1 MLRKTHIAI
10 GISSALAITHPTTV
24 SGVVTALIGG
34 SLGGWIVDIDCKNTD
49 VDREDV
55 YDAIID
61 VLFIS
66 AFIVLDYFVGNGMCQ
81 YISKNLGIKLLAVAI
96 CFIGLMIIGFKTT
109 HRSFTHSLL
118 GWFLYG
124 MIMFILCRPIAI
136 PFMSG
141 YLSHIIVDLF
151 NKKGEQLFFPL
162 KTRFCFRLCDS
173 DGKENKTLFWIAFI
187 LDVILGA
194 FFLSQAMISAWD
206 SSAFINKVLATKL
219 LGLNALQIYLIFI
232 NIITFLG
239 FQRSWKLKD
248 REQLSEI
255 DKAVKVQLEFETWLL
270 DIFVFLGG
278 GVGML
283 FSLAIHLAYPS
294 AYNGNWW
301 CFCYSS
307 ILLWSTVY
315 CYVCNPFGYKLS
327 SINWLSLQHI
337 PLLMYVI
344 VINVIS
350 ALLTYS
356 FRKKHL
362 NEYRVEHTLLFLI
375 GAFGGTIGGFIST
388 IVVHRDRSFNYE
400 VIGFPI
406 MLISQIIFTMYMMSA
421 GVI

>member
-10 GISSALAITHPTTV
+10 GMSSALAITHPTTV
-24 SGVVTALIGG
+24 SGVATALIGG

-61 VLFIS
+61 VLFIGT
-66 AFIVLDYFVGNGMCQ
+66 FIVLDYFVGNGMCQ
-81 YISKNLGIKLLAVAI
+81 YISENLGIRLLAVTI

-109 HRSFTHSLL
+109 HRSFTHSFL
-118 GWFLYG
+118 GWLLYG

-136 PFMSG
+136 PFMAG

-173 DGKENKTLFWIAFI
+173 DGTANKTLFWIAFI
-187 LDVILGA
+187 LGVILGA

-248 REQLSEI
+248 REQLSKT
-255 DKAVKVQLEFETWLL
+255 DKAVKVQSEFETWLI
-270 DIFVFLGG
+270 DILVFLGG

-283 FSLAIHLAYPS
+283 FSLIIHLQYPA

-307 ILLWSTVY
+307 ILLWGTVY
-315 CYVCNPFGYKLS
+315 CYVCNPFGYNLK

-344 VINVIS
+344 AINTIS
-350 ALLTYS
+350 ALLTYF

-362 NEYRVEHTLLFLI
+362 NEYRVEHTLLLLI